1 MMTPLN
7 HYYGLL
13 CLMLHEE
20 ELGLRFDLK
29 EVRCAIDEIE
39 GHGTFIAASPDFAIA
54 LVFPGWYIGD
64 TSTTP
69 VLIDVKGD
77 LSALFLWLPLP
88 PEDKRNIVKNLTI
101 GKEEKVF
108 TLLRI

>member
-7 HYYGLL
+7 HYYGLIG
-13 CLMLHEE
+13 LMLHEE
-20 ELGLRFDLK
+20 KLGLRFELK
-29 EVRCAIDEIE
+29 DVRCEIDEIE
-39 GHGTFIAASPDFAIA
+39 GHATFIAASPEFALA

-77 LSALFLWLPLP
+77 LSALFAWLPLP
-88 PEDKRNIVKNLTI
+88 PEDKRSIIKNL
-101 GKEEKVF
+101 KLNKDAQVLA
-108 TLLRI
+108 LLSV